1 MVEPANMNSESLS
14 SILREMAF
22 LGELQEEN
30 PFKLRA
36 WANSAR
42 ILEEDSRDVKDL
54 VASGEIAS
62 IAGVGKGTQAIAKEF
77 VETGRVQE
85 HEALRAAF
93 PATIF
98 ELLEV
103 PGLGPKKAKALYKE
117 LGIGGLSELEYA
129 CQENRLTELKG
140 FGAKTQS
147 SILLNIQKLKSNRG
161 KAILPA
167 ALIQADDVQEEL
179 EALSGVELVE
189 VSGELRR
196 LNEVISALDFVVA
209 GAPETEAGLLEAG
222 FVGLDDGSYRRVRA
236 DSLTVTV
243 WLVEVEEF
251 GSKLLETT
259 GPAKY
264 VESLGPIPNAAREM
278 EVYQELNIRF
288 LPPECRDVGACAE
301 DLLVE
306 GDIKG
311 VFHLHTNWSDGR
323 HTLEEMVIAAKEQG
337 LEYIGLSDHSQT
349 AFYANGLT
357 NERVAQ
363 QKAEVAR
370 VQEKYPEVRIF
381 HGIESDI
388 LADGS
393 LDFPDEVLKEFDFVI
408 ASVHGQMKMN
418 REDMTRRLVKVLEHP
433 ATTWLGHWTGR
444 LLLGREGFDFDHE
457 EVLRAA
463 AANGK
468 GIELN
473 ANPYRLDMDW
483 REAGAVAAKNI
494 SIGIFPDAHSTG
506 GLADVKYGV
515 WMARKAGLSK
525 GQIVNTKTR
534 GEMEA
539 WLQQRKFR

>member
-1 MVEPANMNSESLS
+1 MVEPCPMNNDSLAS
-14 SILREMAF
+14 LLREMAF

-42 ILEEDSRDVKDL
+42 ILEEDSRDLKEL
-54 VASGEIAS
+54 VASGAIGEIP
-62 IAGVGKGTQAIAKEF
+62 GVGKGTQAIAKEY
-77 VETGRVQE
+77 VETGRVKE
-85 HEALRAAF
+85 HDALRAAF

-117 LGIGGLSELEYA
+117 LHIGSLSELEYA
-129 CQENRLTELKG
+129 CQESRLTELKG
-140 FGAKTQS
+140 FGAKTQA
-147 SILLNIQKLKSNRG
+147 SILANIQKIKSNRG

-167 ALIQADDVQEEL
+167 ALMQADDAKEEL
-179 EALSGVELVE
+179 EGMDDAGQVEL
-189 VSGELRR
+189 SGELRR
-196 LNEVISALDFVVA
+196 LNEVVATLDFVVTGTA
-209 GAPETEAGLLEAG
+209 KTEASLLAAG
-222 FVGLDDGSYRRVRA
+222 FSALNDGSYRRVHE
-236 DSLTVTV
+236 DSLTINV
-243 WLVEVEEF
+243 WLVEEEEF

-259 GPAKY
+259 GPAAFVAK
-264 VESLGPIPNAAREM
+264 LGALPAAAREA
-278 EVYQELNIRF
+278 EVFEALGLSYV
-288 LPPECRDVGACAE
+288 PPECRDQEACPR
-301 DLLVE
+301 DLIVE
-306 GDIKG
+306 ADIRG
-311 VFHLHTNWSDGR
+311 VFHMHTDWSDGR
-323 HTLEEMVIAAKEQG
+323 NTLEEMVLAAKEKG

-357 NERVAQ
+357 NERVLK
-363 QKAEVAR
+363 QKEEVRR

-393 LDFPDEVLKEFDFVI
+393 LDFPDEILKEFDFVI

-418 REDMTRRLVKVLEHP
+418 REDMTRRLVRVLEHP

-444 LLLGREGFDFDHE
+444 LLLGREGFDFDHDKVM
-457 EVLRAA
+457 EVAA
-463 AANGK
+463 RNGK

-483 REAGAVAAKNI
+483 RVVPAAAAKKI
-494 SIGIFPDAHSTG
+494 PIGIFPDAHSAG

-515 WMARKAGLSK
+515 WMARKAGLAK
-525 GQIVNTKTR
+525 DQVVNTKSR
-534 GEMEA
+534 KEMEA
-539 WLQQRKFR
+539 WLQERKFR